1 MSTFDILPN
10 YLSECCAKYLYRTI
24 IECFSLIKTKK
35 QIKYRK
41 GNLDLADPSEVHD
54 ERCVSQWNAFLYN

>member
-1 MSTFDILPN
+1 MPSICTVGKPH
-10 YLSECCAKYLYRTI
+10 YT
-24 IECFSLIKTKK
+24 ECFSLIKTKK

-54 ERCVSQWNAFLYN
+54 ERCVSQWNAVLYH